1 MKIIIIITCLA
12 IVGSLE
18 TTTYAGPMWM
28 FTKIDGVYMEAG
40 CSECCVTHPEF
51 RVIAVDISKIYMIEK
66 PRPWSYEQFMK
77 KYACTTPQG
86 DMLINTEGGTY
97 LHVENK
103 ESSVV
108 IWVLE
113 KYEDVFKALGGEDW
127 KYWKKPTDQQED

>member
-1 MKIIIIITCLA
+1 MKILIIIVTCLA
-12 IVGSLE
+12 IVGILE

-28 FTKIDGVYMEAG
+28 FTKIHKIYAEGGCDG
-40 CSECCVTHPEF
+40 CCVTHPEF
-51 RVIAVDISKIYMIEK
+51 RVIAIDISKVYMIEK

-77 KYACTTPQG
+77 EYACKTPQG

-97 LHVENK
+97 LYVETNR

-113 KYEDVFKALGGEDW
+113 KYEDVFSALGGEDW
-127 KYWKKPTDQQED
+127 KYWNQQED